1 MKKRAVNTYLKPKTI
16 TQIEKTFSTTYQG
29 MKVTTESFFV
39 LRNYS
44 MKEIRGTFNE
54 NEVVALLKLYRG
66 VTFEPTLAS
75 RQNLQLAVEDGEQYQ
90 GIISQNGADLKELL
104 NKIEL
109 LTNTQAFWLLFE
121 LNNYWTAPL
130 ENRLEDFIRNFM

>member
-16 TQIEKTFSTTYQG
+16 VQIEKTFSTTYQG

-66 VTFEPTLAS
+66 VTFERLNPSFSGISFRTSPVLTYS
-75 RQNLQLAVEDGEQYQ
+75 YRNHGVLILLLVEYPFGQKFQNLTT
-90 GIISQNGADLKELL
+90 KE
-104 NKIEL
+104 K
-109 LTNTQAFWLLFE
+109 
-121 LNNYWTAPL
+121 
-130 ENRLEDFIRNFM
+130 MS